1 MLHQHEGGFVVTN
14 ATGKFE
20 ITSMGEDV
28 YQELDGGG
36 KLTRANGTQRFTGDI
51 EGEGSVEWLMCFS
64 AEGGARFVGLQR
76 VVGSIGDRTGSFVVE
91 ATGNF
96 AGKRSKGTWTV
107 VAGSGTGDLSGI
119 SGEGAFEAPGG
130 PEASYSLEYQLRH

>member
-1 MLHQHEGGFVVTN
+1 MPN

-64 AEGGARFVGLQR
+64 AEGSATFVGLQR
-76 VVGSIGDRTGSFVVE
+76 VVGSIGDRTGSVVVE
-91 ATGNF
+91 AAGNF
-96 AGKRSKGTWTV
+96 DGKQSKGTWTV
-107 VAGSGTGDLSGI
+107 IAGSGTGDFAGL
-119 SGEGAFEAPGG
+119 SGEGGFEAPGG
-130 PEASYSLEYQLRH
+130 PKASYNLEYRLD